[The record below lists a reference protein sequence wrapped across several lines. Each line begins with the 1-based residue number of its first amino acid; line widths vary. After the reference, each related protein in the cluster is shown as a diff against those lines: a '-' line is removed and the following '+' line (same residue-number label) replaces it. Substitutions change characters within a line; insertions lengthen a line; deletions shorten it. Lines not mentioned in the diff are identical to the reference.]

1 MGTPRFEVGAA
12 IENGWRLTRA
22 NFWLMAQAA
31 IIFLAVARVPQYVVR
46 QLGGA
51 SGIGF
56 SVWIASLV
64 LQVGLVL
71 GLTRLSLRLVDG
83 QPATLALLL
92 GEFSLFFRYLGA
104 SLLYGLVVL
113 GGLLLFIVPGIM
125 WAFRFCLYQYA
136 LVDRNL
142 GIVASLKASASYTSG
157 ARWQLLLLG
166 ILCGILNAL
175 GFLFFGVG
183 ALVTL
188 PVSFLAYATVYR
200 ILSGGQPAPVALL
213 PVPPLPSVQPSGS

>member
-104 SLLYGLVVL
+104 SLLFLD
-113 GGLLLFIVPGIM
+113 FIQNSVKFHI
-125 WAFRFCLYQYA
+125 F
-136 LVDRNL
+136 
-142 GIVASLKASASYTSG
+142 ISG
-157 ARWQLLLLG
+157 KFV
-166 ILCGILNAL
+166 I
-175 GFLFFGVG
+175 
-183 ALVTL
+183 
-188 PVSFLAYATVYR
+188 
-200 ILSGGQPAPVALL
+200 
-213 PVPPLPSVQPSGS
+213 